1 MNVVCDTNVLIS
13 GILFG
18 GHARQILRLSSQGV
32 ITNFISPDI
41 LRELEDVLLRPKFG
55 IHTEQVLSIISLVKD
70 SFELVVPNLRVDKIL
85 NDPDDNHILETA
97 AEADASFIIS
107 GDKHLLDLMEW
118 KGIRVISPAEFMEKI
133 IGS

>member
-18 GHARQILRLSSQGV
+18 GHARQILRLASQGA
-32 ITNFISPDI
+32 ITNFISPEI

-55 IHTEQVLSIISLVKD
+55 IHTEQVLSIISLVRD
-70 SFELVVPNLRVDKIL
+70 SFELVVQSRRVNKIL

-97 AEADASFIIS
+97 FEADASFIIS
-107 GDKHLLDLMEW
+107 GDRRLLDLMEW
-118 KGIRVISPAEFMEKI
+118 EGIRVVSPAAFIEEI
-133 IGS
+133 IGL